1 MPQVLCFFKT
11 LGYYKHVVEIV
22 KVIFHNFKYS
32 VGFIEI
38 IEVHNSSNV
47 FGELMIRSLFYTPG
61 KPLRKDIP
69 PREFPKLIRNKR
81 GLLWVDF
88 TSEPP
93 EDCLPILKGFG
104 FHPLAIDDALQE
116 THVPKLDDWGTY
128 LYIVLN
134 YMELAKNGNSWDTE
148 IDELD
153 IFLGQNYIVTHHD
166 HPTPTI
172 DETWDSCD
180 RDTRNL
186 QDGAD
191 HLLYRITDKLV
202 TDYMPMVEKIDEAID
217 EIEDQVFDNPSP
229 RTLEKLFTLKRV
241 LLAMR
246 RILLPQR
253 EVMNKLARDDYQ
265 VIDPKDRIFFR
276 DIYDHLVRLH
286 DLNESLRDLVG
297 GALDM
302 YLSVVNNRMN
312 DIMKTLTI
320 ITVLFM
326 PLTFLTGYFGMNFFE
341 PSGSLKIWTTNP
353 VFYLTLATTILLPV
367 SMYIWMRNRTWV

>member
-1 MPQVLCFFKT
+1 M
-11 LGYYKHVVEIV
+11 YVEIEFCNISAILE
-22 KVIFHNFKYS
+22 KK
-32 VGFIEI
+32 
-38 IEVHNSSNV
+38 
-47 FGELMIRSLFYTPG
+47 MIRSLYYTPG
-61 KPLRKDIP
+61 KPSRKNIP
-69 PREFPKLIRNKR
+69 PQEFPKLIRNRR

-88 TSEPP
+88 TNEPP
-93 EDCLPILKGFG
+93 ETCLPTLQGFG
-104 FHPLAIDDALQE
+104 FHPLAIEDALQQ
-116 THVPKLDDWGTY
+116 THAPKLDDWGEY

-134 YMELAKNGNSWDTE
+134 YMNLANNGSEWDTE

-166 HPTPTI
+166 QPIQAI
-172 DETWDSCD
+172 DETWASCD
-180 RDTRNL
+180 RDERIL

-191 HLLYRITDKLV
+191 HLLYKITDKLV
-202 TDYMPMVEKIDEAID
+202 AGYMPLVEKIDD
-217 EIEDQVFDNPSP
+217 SLDQIEDQVFDKPSP
-229 RTLEKLFTLKRV
+229 RTLEKLFALKRI

-297 GALDM
+297 GALDT

-312 DIMKTLTI
+312 EIMKTLTT
-320 ITVLFM
+320 ITTLFM
-326 PLTFLTGYFGMNFFE
+326 PMSFIAAVFGMNFFLPRPE
-341 PSGSLKIWTTNP
+341 DAIWELMQRP
-353 VFYLTLATTILLPV
+353 AFYIISSVLLVTPAF
-367 SMYIWMRNRTWV
+367 MYIWMRRRTWI